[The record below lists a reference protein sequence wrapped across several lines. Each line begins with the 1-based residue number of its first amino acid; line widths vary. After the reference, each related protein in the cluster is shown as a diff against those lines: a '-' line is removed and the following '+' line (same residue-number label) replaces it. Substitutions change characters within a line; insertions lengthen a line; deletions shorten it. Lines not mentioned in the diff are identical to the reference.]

1 MLTGYN
7 TDVSYDGEIFH
18 VQTEDK
24 GIKTPIILSLVYRA
38 GTILAAKRTSYENHI
53 HDGVI
58 DEAAV
63 TQLLNKQHNILVAAV
78 KSGKSEKLAAMSRQ
92 QNETKTEEVP
102 TPSIE
107 VPVPVAT
114 VPAPVPVAPE
124 TPPFIEAEIIPL
136 PVEAPKPVPPLPTA
150 EPIKVEPA
158 HSEPQ
163 FGVAAVQTISL
174 NQASESL
181 PPTALRPTA
190 PTRANSFDVS
200 DMFANPN
207 PEMVVPSFDQ
217 IISGY
222 LQTSSSSDQLRIE
235 LLYPSKFAA
244 GDEVTVRAAILY
256 GGHSPASNA
265 MVKLQ
270 ILGTRIDPQNLTA
283 KTDFQGLVSFNV
295 KIPNFASGAAA
306 LVISAKE
313 SGGQE
318 TEMKYMIRK
327 K

>member
-92 QNETKTEEVP
+92 QNEAKIEAASAP
-102 TPSIE
+102 TLATPITVTA
-107 VPVPVAT
+107 VPVPVAPPNPSIIE
-114 VPAPVPVAPE
+114 VEIVAPVSAP
-124 TPPFIEAEIIPL
+124 TPAMPPPTL
-136 PVEAPKPVPPLPTA
+136 PVVEAVKA
-150 EPIKVEPA
+150 ESLQP
-158 HSEPQ
+158 EPQ
-163 FGVAAVQTISL
+163 FGAAAVQTISL
-174 NQASESL
+174 DQHSTSL
-181 PPTALRPTA
+181 PPTALRPVA
-190 PTRANSFDVS
+190 PTRAGSFDVS
-200 DMFANPN
+200 DMFANPG
-207 PEMVVPSFDQ
+207 PEIALPSFDQ

-222 LQTSSSSDQLRIE
+222 LQTSKSSDQLRIE

-295 KIPNFASGAAA
+295 KIPTFASGAAA